1 MTSGDE
7 QHWID
12 TATRL
17 AGRFGETAAELDDTA
32 TLPVGNLAALHASG
46 LDQAT
51 LPVEYGGRGM
61 SFSTFGEVV
70 RIVSKGCPSTAC
82 IWLMH
87 IGAAVGLMAGF
98 LGVATLAGA
107 LIGSVRA
114 RARLRPRSGY

>member
-87 IGAAVGLMAGF
+87 IGAAVGLVELSTPDSARF
-98 LGVATLAGA
+98 YADA
-107 LIGSVRA
+107 LIAGRRFANALSE
-114 RARLRPRSGY
+114 P